1 MKTTLGIVLVMLS
14 MLVLAGCYNAG
25 YYDGADDTA
34 ADDSEQAAPD
44 SGNSEDQGAERG
56 EFEDD
61 LFGEDNGDSEESEDV
76 SDIFDGTE
84 ADASDSE
91 AGSSESDD
99 EPGSVQASG
108 TSSGTIETGSRFQ
121 DATLTVTEG
130 DLVSLAVEGTDPD
143 GDPITYTFGK
153 PLDEKGRW
161 QTKQGN
167 AGTYSVVV
175 SASDGQTTVEKT
187 LKIVVLEQ
195 NKAPVINVLRDV
207 VANEGETLDLREYV
221 EYSDPEGDDVTVT
234 YSGWMTGPTRTTTY
248 DDAGQYEVVVTA
260 SDGAKKETTKLKVV
274 VQDVNRAPDF
284 DIVVG

>member
-1 MKTTLGIVLVMLS
+1 MVLVMLS
-14 MLVLAGCYNAG
+14 MLVLTGCYNAG
-25 YYDGADDTA
+25 YYDGADDTT
-34 ADDSEQAAPD
+34 ADDSEQALPD
-44 SGNSEDQGAERG
+44 DSEDSKGQDAEQG

-61 LFGEDNGDSEESEDV
+61 LFGEDNEDSKESEDV
-76 SDIFDGTE
+76 SDIFDDTE
-84 ADASDSE
+84 ADASDSGS
-91 AGSSESDD
+91 GSSESDD
-99 EPGSVQASG
+99 ETESAQASG
-108 TSSGTIETGSRFQ
+108 ANGASSGTIETGSRFQ
-121 DATLTVTEG
+121 DASLTVTEG

-143 GDPITYTFGK
+143 GDPVTYTFGK

-161 QTKQGN
+161 QTKQGD

-207 VANEGETLDLREYV
+207 EVNEGETLDLREYV
-221 EYSDPEGDDVTVT
+221 EYSDPEGDDVTVA
-234 YSGWMTGPTRTTTY
+234 YSGWMTGPTRTTTH

-260 SDGAKKETTKLKVV
+260 SDGTKKETAKLKVV
-274 VQDVNRAPDF
+274 VQNVNRAPDF